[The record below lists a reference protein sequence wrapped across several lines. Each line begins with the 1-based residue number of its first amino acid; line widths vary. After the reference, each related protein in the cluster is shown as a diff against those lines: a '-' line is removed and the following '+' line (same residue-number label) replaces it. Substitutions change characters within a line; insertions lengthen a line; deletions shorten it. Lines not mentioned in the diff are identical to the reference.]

1 MTVTHTCITKHNPPR
16 CCHKTS
22 FQHHNCYMQL
32 SLIIACRA
40 AEGQYTEYEEKPDT
54 WNVTDQALA
63 LSCEIGARRGSIVK
77 DVAYVLKCW
86 QPLTFAALMLSS
98 SAVSQDNSHRSESG

>member
-1 MTVTHTCITKHNPPR
+1 
-16 CCHKTS
+16 
-22 FQHHNCYMQL
+22 MQL

-63 LSCEIGARRGSIVK
+63 LSCEIAARKENRYIVVFM
-77 DVAYVLKCW
+77 DH
-86 QPLTFAALMLSS
+86 LSGGIPYS
-98 SAVSQDNSHRSESG
+98 